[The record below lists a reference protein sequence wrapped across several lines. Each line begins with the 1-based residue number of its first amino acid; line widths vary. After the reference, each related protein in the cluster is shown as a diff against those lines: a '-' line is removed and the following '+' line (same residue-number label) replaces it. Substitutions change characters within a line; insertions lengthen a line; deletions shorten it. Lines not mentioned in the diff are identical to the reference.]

1 MKNIQILLPL
11 MWQTLSTSILTT
23 CHFFKQFI
31 WLIKELKV
39 MVQDHKQEQI
49 QKAAFGLKVSISQFV
64 NGIINLGGI
73 MAFPGTY
80 NFSYYRGD
88 TYEFV
93 IRPKNA
99 NGTTFSLD
107 DYAGNADFTIANR
120 RGSTGTQVNATATVN
135 TTTDIVTCT
144 ITGAQGRDLV
154 AGTTY
159 VYDVQI
165 DNGAGVIFT
174 LLTGSITVTD
184 DVTGAV

>member
-1 MKNIQILLPL
+1 
-11 MWQTLSTSILTT
+11 
-23 CHFFKQFI
+23 
-31 WLIKELKV
+31 
-39 MVQDHKQEQI
+39 
-49 QKAAFGLKVSISQFV
+49 
-64 NGIINLGGI
+64 

-88 TYEFV
+88 TYQFV

-99 NGTTFSLD
+99 NGTTFALD

-120 RGSTGTQVNATATVN
+120 RGSTGTQISATATVDTAN
-135 TTTDIVTCT
+135 DIITCT
-144 ITGAQGRDLV
+144 ISGSTGRGLV

-184 DVTGAV
+184 DVTGAVV